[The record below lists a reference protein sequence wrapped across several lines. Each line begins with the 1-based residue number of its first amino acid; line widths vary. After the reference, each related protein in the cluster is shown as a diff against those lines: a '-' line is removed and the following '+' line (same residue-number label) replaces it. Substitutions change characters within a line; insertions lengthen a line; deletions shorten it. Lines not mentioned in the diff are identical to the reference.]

1 MKDNDDD
8 IQRQP
13 NVLEQRFST
22 LHNRLSAD
30 DTHTILSR
38 GAFMAANRYLYENQ
52 EDLAPI
58 ANNLEIV
65 EGLINSI
72 MDGLGLHSTILS
84 TANEGD
90 SPARLQLRINE
101 PKGGQV
107 IKENHAI
114 KAAFVSIACD
124 AYYAGDRNAQFIA
137 SKTGTEHTPCENDD
151 CVNCYTINLLH
162 DSQKRYV
169 NPPLDDDEI
178 TDMMAHIL
186 LDEEALTA
194 YPIKLNNKESLDTT
208 CDRLFNP
215 GTDGEY

>member
-1 MKDNDDD
+1 MKDNNDDD

-22 LHNRLSAD
+22 LYDRLSAD

-52 EDLAPI
+52 DYLAPI
-58 ANNLEIV
+58 VDNIEIV
-65 EGLINSI
+65 EGLLNSI

-84 TANEGD
+84 KANEGD
-90 SPARLQLRINE
+90 STPRLQLRINE

-107 IKENHAI
+107 IKENHAN

-137 SKTGTEHTPCENDD
+137 SKTGTEHVPCEDG

-162 DSQKRYV
+162 NSQKRYV

-178 TDMMAHIL
+178 KDMAAHIL

-194 YPIKLNNKESLDTT
+194 YPIQLNNKESLDTT
-208 CDRLFNP
+208 CDKLFNP
-215 GTDGEY
+215 GTDGE